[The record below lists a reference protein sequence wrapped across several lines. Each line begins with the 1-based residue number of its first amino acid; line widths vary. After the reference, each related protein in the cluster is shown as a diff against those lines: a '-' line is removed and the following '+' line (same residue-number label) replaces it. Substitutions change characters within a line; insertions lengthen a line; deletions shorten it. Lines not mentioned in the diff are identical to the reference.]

1 VKNWAILIAG
11 CISSLLLISPSMA
24 DPALG
29 EVPFELYLG
38 YVIVAE
44 GEIGPL
50 RGLHF
55 LIDTGTMPSI
65 VDKRITHCLHLSLS
79 GEAESVTVFGR
90 SIKGQHV
97 TLPGL
102 NFGPIRMESA
112 PVLVRDL
119 SPIEKEFGAHI
130 DAVLGL
136 DVLGSRPFTI
146 DFANRRISFAP
157 ESSPLPSRAFN
168 SKFRCLVVITE
179 IQGRPVRLLVDTG
192 VRDLILF
199 KQDTRGRL
207 LKLRVFSEENTPNLG
222 GKARLR
228 QVALPPIRLGDTEF
242 AHLHTFLMDTPAAE
256 ASNFDGLLGTASL
269 GARLISIDFERNRLT
284 WVR

>member
-1 VKNWAILIAG
+1 MKNWAIFIAG

-24 DPALG
+24 EPERG
-29 EVPFELYLG
+29 EVSFELYLG

-65 VDKRITHCLHLSLS
+65 VDKRITHCLHLALS

-97 TLPGL
+97 ALPGL
-102 NFGPIRMESA
+102 KFGPIRMESV

-119 SPIEKEFGAHI
+119 SPIEKELGAHI

-146 DFANRRISFAP
+146 DFVNRRISFAP
-157 ESSPLPSRAFN
+157 ESSTHLSRAIN
-168 SKFRCLVVITE
+168 SQLRCLVVITE

-207 LKLRVFSEENTPNLG
+207 LKLRVSGEESTPKLG

-242 AHLHTFLMDTPAAE
+242 AHLHTLLMDTPAAE